1 MEMMFLNA
9 CSMADAARWV
19 QFELAWIAAEVE
31 MFTRIVVPLDGSP
44 LAETALPEATEL
56 ARLSGAEI
64 RLVRVI
70 DFTMTEKHGA
80 FGLALEYAPQ
90 QFFDVELEEAETY
103 LRETAD
109 RLRGAG
115 LTVSSEVTRGRVALV
130 LANYCKPGDAVVMAS
145 HGRGGLSRW
154 FLGSVAEDLVRKST
168 VPVMLVR
175 AQKSIEPEVIAVP
188 ASNAAVLA

>member
-1 MEMMFLNA
+1 
-9 CSMADAARWV
+9 
-19 QFELAWIAAEVE
+19 

-44 LAETALPEATEL
+44 LAETALEEAAQL
-56 ARLSGAEI
+56 ARLSNAEI

-90 QFFDVELEEAETY
+90 QFFDVELEEAQGY

-109 RLRGAG
+109 RLRGVG
-115 LTVSSEVTRGRVALV
+115 LTVSSEVTRGRVAQV
-130 LANYCKPGDAVVMAS
+130 LANYCQPGDVVVMAS

-175 AQKSIEPEVIAVP
+175 AQNGYETEGMAVP
-188 ASNAAVLA
+188 ASSHAVLA